1 MYSFVYSQLRGVD
14 SMKKVLFIVGMF
26 VLFISFFYID
36 SLAFSEGDIVYNE
49 IKSYKYE
56 PIYAGSV
63 NPTVVGYRR
72 NPDGEYITKYQ
83 ELTFIKSR
91 PHDNICLVQINSTG
105 EKIYMKEVNLISEL
119 EYKEKLHVDAAQ
131 KVVDKYTTQVFS
143 RYDEKQLKL
152 ASDECKAALKS
163 VPPYLVHN
171 EEAQK
176 VSSKLEDLIDK
187 IAEAARD
194 KGMDVSEDGTI
205 NYELSEGD
213 TTEEDSFQQSVDDL
227 REEDLEDQVWGYDD
241 IYYYPEVQ
249 VGDVGNDLDSTISN
263 ADDFVNNGNVDSVY
277 DADDLQSFSS
287 SMYNILLTVGIVVA
301 VIVGAVI
308 GIKLMS
314 SGIETKVEAKKLL
327 IPYVAGCIVVFGGF
341 AIWKIVV
348 TILQQV

>member
-1 MYSFVYSQLRGVD
+1 
-14 SMKKVLFIVGMF
+14 MKKVLFIVGMF

-49 IKSYKYE
+49 IKSYKYKAE
-56 PIYAGSV
+56 YIGHV
-63 NPTVVGYRR
+63 NPTLSGFKRTKEAIGPYKKLIYIRSEAY
-72 NPDGEYITKYQ
+72 DG
-83 ELTFIKSR
+83 
-91 PHDNICLVQINSTG
+91 ICRVKEDETG
-105 EKIYMKEVNLISEL
+105 ETYYVKEVNLITEFQ
-119 EYKEKLHVDAAQ
+119 YKEKLNREQAQ
-131 KVVDKYTTQVFS
+131 KVIDKYSSQAWS
-143 RYDEKQLKL
+143 RYTEKELKQ
-152 ASDECKAALKS
+152 ASDECKAALKW
-163 VPPYLVHN
+163 VPPYLVD
-171 EEAQK
+171 EEAQEI
-176 VSSKLEDLIDK
+176 SRKLQNLIDT
-187 IAEAARD
+187 IAEAARE

-213 TTEEDSFQQSVDDL
+213 TTGEDAFQEGVDDL
-227 REEDLEDQVWGYDD
+227 RKEDEENAKVIYDD
-241 IYYYPEVQ
+241 VYYYPEVQ